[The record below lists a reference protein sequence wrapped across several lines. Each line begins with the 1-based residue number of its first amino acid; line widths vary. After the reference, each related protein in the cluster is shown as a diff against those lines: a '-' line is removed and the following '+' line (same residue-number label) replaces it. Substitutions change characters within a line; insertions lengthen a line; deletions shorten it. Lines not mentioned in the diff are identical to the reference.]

1 MKIGQ
6 TVQAILD
13 ACVLYLDS
21 SLADLYDETTV
32 PPKLHKAHKQNDKA
46 VMRAY
51 GFDIK
56 TTTETHLCG
65 EADKDASR
73 DGAGKR
79 RELNC
84 KKMRM
89 TQ

>member
-21 SLADLYDETTV
+21 SLADLYDETTM

-46 VMRAY
+46 VMCAY